1 MIDSLIFSIKSS
13 QHYFNL
19 IDKAWSTSWEFLNNW
34 LIDWHCQLIKINID
48 KCNMLIPWKW
58 KKKESIHWWTLAAGN
73 MWKFQFPL
81 IDWSV
86 QFQFQGIDWTK
97 GREIANK
104 SENQFKARAFL
115 NKFLSLCIFHRRCRF
130 LESMKVEWEH
140 GIMSRTIERLWFA
153 LSDYYC
159 SQFMNGNE

>member
-1 MIDSLIFSIKSS
+1 MIHSLIFSIKSS
-13 QHYFNL
+13 QHNFNL

-34 LIDWHCQLIKINID
+34 LIDWHCQLIKIIID

-58 KKKESIHWWTLAAGN
+58 KRRINSLMNTCSRKYV
-73 MWKFQFPL
+73 
-81 IDWSV
+81 WSV

-159 SQFMNGNE
+159 SQFKNGNE